1 MSSGRLKFA
10 ASPSLFCQF
19 RGVEGRNG
27 LAELDP
33 LLGSGCAAGRQ
44 DQTPAAEH
52 EPLDSRP

>member
-10 ASPSLFCQF
+10 PSPSPFCQF

-33 LLGSGCAAGRQ
+33 LLDSGCAAGRQ